1 MRLLKQR
8 SVHLANTI
16 VLQIKNV
23 KRFQWDIVLD
33 MEDVYHQIQKRKMV
47 MAKTVMG
54 MVMEMVMGMVAT
66 VEMVAETAVE
76 VMVVEVS
83 IG

>member
-33 MEDVYHQIQKRKMV
+33 KEDVYHQIQKRKMV

-83 IG
+83 NG